1 MRSVLSTKKVAR
13 LLGLSIPTVRR
24 RLKDAREGR
33 DPLFPLPI
41 GESRSRDG
49 PRRKLTWSLESLVLY
64 MTGTSQGT
72 NTPLPESP
80 TQRRRRNAIAMA
92 HIQANHSRKPK
103 KEKEGQ

>member
-13 LLGLSIPTVRR
+13 LLGISVPTVRR

-64 MTGTSQGT
+64 MTGTSQVT
-72 NTPLPESP
+72 NAPLSESP
-80 TQRRRRNAIAMA
+80 TQRRKRAAEAKAYIEK
-92 HIQANHSRKPK
+92 NHPRTGREVTK
-103 KEKEGQ
+103 